1 MSDKP
6 LKVYCLP
13 VSGGALVA
21 QLALLKELLSSEQN
35 LSPDLVLA
43 SSGGNVSA
51 YIAMAANW
59 NPTAIDRI
67 SSQIESQ
74 MLVMNWWPK
83 HLDFLPTALIGVFS
97 GSIYRQGYGVSKLY
111 ENLFSCKSILD
122 TEIWTGTYHKNN
134 NREKFFCNKAEGTT
148 LIKRESFE
156 QDRILYNCEPL
167 TYAEGNIDLLAK
179 VSIASASIPVLVSE
193 QNING
198 VEYADGGT
206 MHASP
211 LTVISSEI
219 IKIINGNTTEEVKI
233 SKLTPEEDIVFEE
246 KINIQDM
253 FITKT
258 DKRRLQLTYFSCY
271 DIDGTINSN
280 EGKNTVMAD
289 VGESFTSLIESLSV
303 IDRAKSIELIKT
315 IANISNTKLEY
326 EHHPNLTTKEL
337 NNITKRIKTY
347 SHYVLNLFPHG
358 TPSINMLSFT
368 SEDIARKM
376 EEVSKAYGCHV
387 WYIK

>member
-1 MSDKP
+1 
-6 LKVYCLP
+6 
-13 VSGGALVA
+13 
-21 QLALLKELLSSEQN
+21 
-35 LSPDLVLA
+35 
-43 SSGGNVSA
+43 
-51 YIAMAANW
+51 
-59 NPTAIDRI
+59 
-67 SSQIESQ
+67 
-74 MLVMNWWPK
+74 
-83 HLDFLPTALIGVFS
+83 
-97 GSIYRQGYGVSKLY
+97 
-111 ENLFSCKSILD
+111 
-122 TEIWTGTYHKNN
+122 
-134 NREKFFCNKAEGTT
+134 
-148 LIKRESFE
+148 
-156 QDRILYNCEPL
+156 
-167 TYAEGNIDLLAK
+167 
-179 VSIASASIPVLVSE
+179 
-193 QNING
+193 
-198 VEYADGGT
+198 
-206 MHASP
+206 
-211 LTVISSEI
+211 
-219 IKIINGNTTEEVKI
+219 
-233 SKLTPEEDIVFEE
+233 
-246 KINIQDM
+246 M